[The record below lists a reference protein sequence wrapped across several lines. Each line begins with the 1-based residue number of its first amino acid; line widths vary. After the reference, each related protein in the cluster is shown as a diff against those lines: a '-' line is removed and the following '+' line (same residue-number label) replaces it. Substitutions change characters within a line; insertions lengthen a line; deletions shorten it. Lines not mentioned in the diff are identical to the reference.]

1 MVERET
7 DITLGE
13 FGSLLRE
20 ERVRCGYTVDEV
32 ASRLKITARVVRAIE
47 DGDMESMPHAV
58 YASGFI
64 RAYARIL
71 GISEDEVRPVCA
83 LLRDADE
90 EQPQDTHLAPP
101 RAPRSS
107 GGSVWG
113 FLLLFFIVA
122 IGLGWYFR
130 EELPLDFITTLL
142 EDTDRQATPAEP
154 RLTPEETPTPQT
166 QQTPQSER
174 SGSTQPVTSVPVQAT
189 VASAP
194 ASEPVPAP
202 QAIAPDPKGPS
213 AQNDEASPV
222 RTSGFT
228 SPPEASTASTTTGD
242 ATLTL
247 QNGSAAPTNITA
259 DTSGRKHQVILTA
272 LAECWVHSTAD
283 GTDTRQL
290 SIQKGETF
298 SLSFDRKL
306 VIKLGNAGG
315 VRIKYDGSELP
326 PPGKPGQVKTVTF
339 PPQDAQN

>member
-7 DITLGE
+7 GITLGE
-13 FGSLLRE
+13 FGNLLRE

-83 LLRDADE
+83 LLRDTDE
-90 EQPQDTHLAPP
+90 DQPQGAQSIPS
-101 RAPRSS
+101 RNPRSS
-107 GGSVWG
+107 GASIWS
-113 FLLLFFIVA
+113 LLLVLLLLLL
-122 IGLGWYFR
+122 GLGWYFR
-130 EELPLDFITTLL
+130 EDLPLDFVSTLL
-142 EDTDRQATPAEP
+142 EDTERQTTLAEP
-154 RLTPEETPTPQT
+154 RLPPEETPV
-166 QQTPQSER
+166 QTPQQASQTTNANAPQTAVPTQKPAANIPE
-174 SGSTQPVTSVPVQAT
+174 TAPVPQPVPLSDSQK
-189 VASAP
+189 P
-194 ASEPVPAP
+194 AQS
-202 QAIAPDPKGPS
+202 
-213 AQNDEASPV
+213 DEASPV

-228 SPPEASTASTTTGD
+228 SPPAADTTPTGD
-242 ATLTL
+242 TTLTL
-247 QNGSAAPTNITA
+247 QNGSVAPTSITA

-272 LAECWVHSTAD
+272 LSECWVHSTAD

-326 PPGKPGQVKTVTF
+326 PPGKPGQVKTLTF